1 MISVIVTSMKKLK
14 FLVSLTTDDNDY
26 QIEQAASAQDVA
38 RRLGVE
44 IQIIYADNDSI
55 TQSQQILNVIQSRSG
70 APPDGI
76 IFEPVGGTALPQ
88 VARAAAAAGI
98 GWVVLNRNVEYIT
111 EIRKAYRVPI
121 FLVSSDHEQIGRIQG
136 QQFAAL
142 LPKGGS
148 VLYVQGPA
156 ESLAAK
162 QRTSGMYETKPADVQ
177 VKVMR
182 AQWTEASSYRAVS
195 SWLRLSTSHQN
206 RIDLI
211 AAQDDGMAL
220 GARKAFQE
228 LPDNA
233 ARQHWLSLP
242 FIGCDGLPKTGQAW
256 VKRGLLTATIFA
268 PPNAGQALEML
279 VKAFQTGSVPPEQ
292 TLTTAV
298 SVPPLDFLAATQA
311 EKTRLLSV

>member
-1 MISVIVTSMKKLK
+1 MKKLK

-26 QIEQAASAQDVA
+26 QTEQAVA
-38 RRLGVE
+38 AEEAAHRLGVE
-44 IQIIYADNDSI
+44 IQITYAGNDSI
-55 TQSQQILNVIQSRSG
+55 TQSQQILNAIQSRSDSQ
-70 APPDGI
+70 PDGI

-88 VARAAAAAGI
+88 VARAAVAAGI
-98 GWVVLNRNVEYIT
+98 AWVVLNRSVEYIA
-111 EIRKAYRVPI
+111 EIRKTSKVPI
-121 FLVSSDHEQIGRIQG
+121 FVVSSDHEQIGRIQG
-136 QQFAAL
+136 HQFAAL

-156 ESLAAK
+156 DSLAAK
-162 QRTSGMYETKPADVQ
+162 QRTSGMYETKPAEVQ

-195 SWLRLSTSHQN
+195 SWLRLSTSHQT

-228 LPDNA
+228 LPDNEA
-233 ARQHWLSLP
+233 KQRWLSLP

-268 PPNAGQALEML
+268 PPNTGQALDML
-279 VKAFQTGSVPPEQ
+279 TKAFNTGTVPPEL
-292 TLTTAV
+292 TLTAPV
-298 SVPPLDFLAATQA
+298 SVPALDALATTHA
-311 EKTRLLSV
+311 EKVRLLSV